1 MTTRVEM
8 LKGFPKGLVVCEA
21 GVRKAPY
28 SKYMYNILKPQM
40 LHLIDMHNSA
50 AIRKFISGKNDVK
63 FHLGMFDQ
71 IVPNIGNIDL
81 VYIDGMHD
89 YQNVYR
95 DLETFDKITTRWIS
109 GHDWI
114 PEGEYNFKT
123 NHDFRVREA
132 VLDWLEDKDYFLSF
146 ITDDLSNLDH
156 DPDAAG
162 GKLKLYS
169 YVVSKTKKDHDLF
182 LNNINNKI

>member
-8 LKGFPKGLVVCEA
+8 LRGFPKGLVACEA

-28 SKYMYNILKPQM
+28 SKYMHEILQPRM
-40 LHLIDMHNSA
+40 LHLIDMNSSA
-50 AIRKFISGKNDVK
+50 AIRKFIKDKNNVK
-63 FHLGMFDQ
+63 FHLGMFNQ
-71 IVPNIGNIDL
+71 IVPSMPKIDL

-89 YQNVYR
+89 YDNVYR

-114 PEGEYNFKT
+114 PEGEYNFNT

-132 VLDWLEDKDYFLSF
+132 VTNWLNTKDYYLTF
-146 ITDDLSNLDH
+146 ITDDLSNRDH
-156 DPDAAG
+156 DPDADG

-169 YVVSKTKKDHDLF
+169 YVISKTKEDHNLF
-182 LNNINNKI
+182 LKNINRKT